1 MKWAIYE
8 QKFLSFESCHIHLL
22 FIFPGEA
29 TALKMQPNLLFS
41 FPLCPQLYNQQQIK
55 LNTIHANSQTG

>member
-1 MKWAIYE
+1 MKWDIHE

-41 FPLCPQLYNQQQIK
+41 FTPSVHNYITSNK
-55 LNTIHANSQTG
+55 LK